1 MARRYQKGEDR
12 REAILRATL
21 ALIGER
27 GLDAVTHRSVAEAAG
42 VPLAATTYYFE
53 SKEELLEQA
62 LMLAAREEAERIERL
77 VSELAPLQ
85 ASPEQWADALART
98 IAADLE
104 QPGEQLALFEL
115 LLEAAR
121 RPALRKDV
129 EQWREAFLRLA
140 EIGLRSA
147 GSEDPETEARI
158 VFSMTSGLVLG
169 QLANPQDDFEDEI
182 LRPTIEH
189 LFSRLLAGVELGR
202 VATTG

>member
-1 MARRYQKGEDR
+1 VARRYQKGEDR

-21 ALIGER
+21 ALIGDR
-27 GLDAVTHRSVAEAAG
+27 GLDVVTHRSVAEAAG
-42 VPLAATTYYFE
+42 VPLAATTYYFD
-53 SKEELLEQA
+53 SKEELLEQS

-85 ASPEQWADALART
+85 ASPEQWADGLART

-147 GSEDPETEARI
+147 GSDEPETEAHI
-158 VFSMTSGLVLG
+158 VFSMISGLILG
-169 QLANPQDDFEDEI
+169 QLATPRDDFEDEI

-189 LFSRLLAGVELGR
+189 LFGRLVDADDRHPVTA
-202 VATTG
+202 AT